1 MLWKGRPISHLFKG
15 RLGEL
20 RKWGQ
25 SALRHCAALM
35 SAECAD
41 PMSLDDIEDLMGLGD
56 DAPQG
61 RLEEREI
68 LGERRSR
75 ERRRQRKEKALKKA
89 EEADERDRLV
99 KQEEEG
105 EEEAKTTDFVDTSLS
120 SLIPGSAT
128 VFVKTWGCAHNN
140 SDGEYMAGLLSEYGY
155 DVVVEESEAN
165 AAHVWL
171 LNSCTV
177 KGPAEAHFVNS
188 ISEAQS
194 QGKKVIVAGCV
205 PQAWGNSKS
214 GVEASKRANA
224 DQLSIIGVQQIDRV
238 VEVVEQALAGNAV
251 RLMGTKTVKQE
262 VVESGENGESSKKMV
277 KQKLGG
283 ANLALPKIRRNP
295 LIEIVPIST
304 GCLNA
309 CTYCK
314 TKHARGHLGSYPIEE
329 IVERIRRVVAEEGIL
344 EIWLTSEDTGAYGID
359 IDTDITKL
367 LWAILEVLP
376 APVMLRMGMTNPPYI
391 KRHAEEMA
399 RIYSHPRI
407 YKYLH
412 MPIQSASDEV
422 LERMKRDYT
431 RKDFEEICDTLLA
444 AQPKL
449 NIATDLIIGFP
460 GETDADFE
468 QTEDL
473 AHKYAF
479 SSLFINQ
486 FYPRPGTPAASMKR
500 VNTQIVKD
508 RTRKLSSW
516 FKSYLPYTGREG
528 EIHTILCTEMAP
540 DLTHIAGRTNS
551 YEMVLVELPSD
562 VPVERLM
569 GRTIEIKIIST
580 GKFFLLGE
588 PTPGAL
594 DLLDQ
599 QVLPKETVLRR
610 LPRSNRSTDGK
621 RQTATSN
628 AASSPSM
635 PYSTSQRMDY
645 HEGDEGE
652 DYDELDLQKEEEAE
666 EEDETIPGD
675 SCGTVGCC
683 GSGCSTIGKKKKTK
697 SKTPCGDDGCGD
709 CGDCGSE
716 SNSKLGDS
724 DASSATST
732 IGPSDKIKFKSSVEE
747 GEMSNTRKILA
758 IFVAILAYLILNP
771 SLVWDWFM

>member
-1 MLWKGRPISHLFKG
+1 M
-15 RLGEL
+15 
-20 RKWGQ
+20 
-25 SALRHCAALM
+25 AT
-35 SAECAD
+35 ECAD
-41 PMSLDDIEDLMGLGD
+41 LPSLDDIEDLMGLGE
-56 DAPQG
+56 DAPVG

-68 LGERRSR
+68 LGERTTR
-75 ERRRQRKEKALKKA
+75 ERRRQRKERAIKKMEEA
-89 EEADERDRLV
+89 EERE
-99 KQEEEG
+99 KQAKE
-105 EEEAKTTDFVDTSLS
+105 EEEATTTAVSGELYDASLS
-120 SLIPGSAT
+120 SLVPGSAT

-155 DVVVEESEAN
+155 NVVVEENEAN
-165 AAHVWL
+165 SAHVWL

-177 KGPAEAHFVNS
+177 KGPAEAHFVTS
-188 ISEAQS
+188 ISEAQA

-205 PQAWGNSKS
+205 PQAWGTSKS
-214 GVEASKRANA
+214 GSEASKRANA

-238 VEVVEQALAGNAV
+238 VEVVEQTLAGNAV
-251 RLMGTKTVKQE
+251 RLMGTKSAKQQVTE
-262 VVESGENGESSKKMV
+262 TTDDGTEKTKTV

-283 ANLALPKIRRNP
+283 ADLSLPKIRRNP

-329 IVERIRRVVAEEGIL
+329 IVERIRKVVAEEGIL

-359 IDTDITKL
+359 IGTDITKL
-367 LWAILEVLP
+367 LWSILEVLP

-391 KRHAEEMA
+391 KRHAAEMA
-399 RIYSHPRI
+399 RIYNHPRI

-431 RKDFEEICDTLLA
+431 RKDFEEICDELLA
-444 AQPKL
+444 VQPNL
-449 NIATDLIIGFP
+449 NIATDLIVGFP

-468 QTEDL
+468 QTEQL
-473 AHKYAF
+473 VHKYAF

-508 RTRKLSSW
+508 RTRKLSAW
-516 FKSYLPYTGREG
+516 FRSYMPYAGREG
-528 EIHTILCTEMAP
+528 DIHTILCTEMAP
-540 DLTHIAGRTNS
+540 DNVHIAGRTRS

-569 GRTIEIKIIST
+569 GRTIEVKIIST
-580 GKFFLLGE
+580 GKFFLLAE
-588 PTPGAL
+588 PTPGSL

-610 LPRSNRSTDGK
+610 LPRSNRAGAK
-621 RQTATSN
+621 RDAAEAN
-628 AASSPSM
+628 GASSSSASGM

-652 DYDELDLQKEEEAE
+652 DYTEMEMKEAQEEEV
-666 EEDETIPGD
+666 TID
-675 SCGTVGCC
+675 
-683 GSGCSTIGKKKKTK
+683 
-697 SKTPCGDDGCGD
+697 
-709 CGDCGSE
+709 GDCGSGACCGG
-716 SNSKLGDS
+716 SCSTTKSSKSSCGDEGCGNCGDDCS
-724 DASSATST
+724 TNGKKDTSSKPSSASSATAGSTT
-732 IGPSDKIKFKSSVEE
+732 IGPSHNIVFKKKQSEDQEESSTLKKVLV
-747 GEMSNTRKILA
+747 IFLA
-758 IFVAILAYLILNP
+758 IIAYFVLNP
-771 SLVWDWFM
+771 SLVRDLFHLF